1 MGISGSKQENFEVD
15 AHPKAPISNTDEE
28 GRRSENSIDFNLV
41 TDSNGP
47 HALAAVDEHNDD
59 RNSESSATN
68 KDASVNE
75 PTGQMKSPETAPAAR
90 AETSISFE
98 ETLDHK
104 LREAGLHR
112 QFVTD
117 RGKKAGN
124 TAYRRVV
131 KFLEHSGRHLKNR
144 SAKKSIVLIAF
155 KGLTTCAA
163 VADIPNLLIS
173 LTPGAIT
180 EYPSYLESTM
190 QKPSTVTFITPNS
203 RQSLAGV

>member
-28 GRRSENSIDFNLV
+28 GRKSENSIDFNLV

-131 KFLEHSGRHLKNR
+131 KFLEHSG
-144 SAKKSIVLIAF
+144 
-155 KGLTTCAA
+155 LTTCAA